1 MTKSKSMDAL
11 IYDRL
16 VKKES
21 KLAVIGL
28 GYVGLPIALE
38 FALKIKVVGFDINQ
52 KRVDLMKN
60 KIDPSNELDASYF
73 ENRDILFSADTN
85 DLKDVNFFIVAVP
98 TPIDSSNLPDLKPL
112 LGATK
117 TVAQVLKKGDYVV
130 YESTV
135 YPGCTEEDCIPIL
148 EEISGLKFIDD
159 FKVGYSPER
168 INPGD
173 KEHTLQN
180 VIKVVSGCDEVSL
193 DEVSKTYELV
203 VHAGVHRAT
212 SIKVAEAS
220 KIIENTQRD
229 VNISLVNELSIIFNK
244 LNINTYDVLEA
255 AGTKWNFLKFSPGLV
270 GGHCIGVDP
279 YYLVHKAMQV
289 GYHSKVINSGRYV
302 NDSMGFYIAKQTVKK
317 IIAQGK
323 IIQEAKV
330 LIMGATF
337 KEDVSDIRNSKVI
350 DVITEL
356 KSFQVNIDVV
366 DPYADS
372 KEMEHEY
379 GVPLKSAMDNDYDA
393 IILAVNHK
401 EYSQYDENF
410 FKSILKNGNGV
421 FVDVKG
427 VYRNKISS
435 LSYWSL

>member
-1 MTKSKSMDAL
+1 
-11 IYDRL
+11 
-16 VKKES
+16 
-21 KLAVIGL
+21 
-28 GYVGLPIALE
+28 
-38 FALKIKVVGFDINQ
+38 
-52 KRVDLMKN
+52 
-60 KIDPSNELDASYF
+60 
-73 ENRDILFSADTN
+73 
-85 DLKDVNFFIVAVP
+85 
-98 TPIDSSNLPDLKPL
+98 
-112 LGATK
+112 
-117 TVAQVLKKGDYVV
+117 
-130 YESTV
+130 
-135 YPGCTEEDCIPIL
+135 
-148 EEISGLKFIDD
+148 KFIDD

-356 KSFQVNIDVV
+356 KSFQVNIDVI
-366 DPYADS
+366 DPHADS

-379 GVPLKSAMDNDYDA
+379 GVPLKSSMDNDYDA

-401 EYSQYDENF
+401 EYSKYDENF